1 MNEFLSRNKYRLSTL
16 FVVSLSLFVVV
27 FFVMPRASVVAETL
41 ASVRAQLEISKTLQ
55 GDVTSPD
62 SLIREYRKISEKI
75 EKHTLVQVT
84 SSKILTF
91 VHGIAGKS
99 SVALQD
105 LSTGETSAKAGK
117 IEIPVSFKAKA
128 AFANFHK
135 FLTEMENGDFCI
147 GISDVNMNREDN
159 GDISASVRLS
169 VVSKGDDSLAAVHEK
184 REVDEK
190 NLDFKG
196 LLAHLAPQ
204 PMPSDSLRDPFQ
216 LPQAYMPA
224 PKSVRVRTKAAP
236 VQSAEKTPEFPDIA
250 LDAILPGDNPVAIL
264 KFHGESAVVSVGQE
278 VWGVTVVVIGQNEVT
293 LRFEGKTFN
302 IP

>member
-27 FFVMPRASVVAETL
+27 FFVVPRASVVAETL

-236 VQSAEKTPEFPDIA
+236 MPPAEKTPEFPDIA

-302 IP
+302 IR